1 MATSTLACF
10 AFVLCFLLQVKQRV
24 VADAVCTLCVEHLA
38 PRFSCFPRVRTKCAS
53 KKKMAC
59 CFHKSCFR
67 WPKPVEDFLG
77 NKKSPWRCT
86 WDRLPGLGGSRTV
99 SALDAVAATG
109 HPLPLTRR
117 RSDVPKTILTP
128 GADSFNHDGRI
139 GSRRVVTLLF
149 VARLTGKATK
159 QRLAHKAAYANRLP
173 QPRSDSWSVRVML
186 IIE

>member
-59 CFHKSCFR
+59 CFHRSCFR

-109 HPLPLTRR
+109 HPLPLNQHDPPQIRR
-117 RSDVPKTILTP
+117 PENDIDARSRQLLSRWSDRV
-128 GADSFNHDGRI
+128 A
-139 GSRRVVTLLF
+139 SRRYVTLCGEID
-149 VARLTGKATK
+149 RES
-159 QRLAHKAAYANRLP
+159 N
-173 QPRSDSWSVRVML
+173 
-186 IIE
+186 